1 MEGWPRD
8 FGPFRVYIAT
18 RSELSKLNP
27 RWRYGEHYPVISDGR
42 GGEIYCGGSAG
53 ARELAKD
60 LLDAAD
66 AYDTLVAE
74 MGWHECD

>member
-18 RSELSKLNP
+18 RNKLNQL
-27 RWRYGEHYPVISDGR
+27 RCDGEYYPVISDGC
-42 GGEIYCGGSAG
+42 GGEIYYGDSTG
-53 ARELAKD
+53 ARELAQH

-66 AYDTLVAE
+66 AYDALASE
-74 MGWHECD
+74 FNS